1 MNRKTFCSVLLLLL
15 PLLTLCGQ
23 EAYMGQIQITRRSFS
38 LSGNQLHIQMDVN
51 YEGLQMPSDESLTLT
66 PFLLAGEQSF
76 DLPSILINGAE
87 KQKVY
92 ERTRVLGGASETRN
106 GKNPVPSVVLKNDRK
121 ASRRFTYKV
130 AIPFREWMV
139 QADLMLHTEECGCN
153 GKEAGVYDDRIASG
167 ILLPRWKFRVW
178 RKTWMCA
185 ACHGSILYPLPLKAP
200 SSACRPTVTDVSR
213 RNACLPLPTAIPQVP
228 PSSTIFT
235 TLPPACFPIVRKP
248 TSTPLPWL

>member
-121 ASRRFTYKV
+121 ASRRFT
-130 AIPFREWMV
+130 
-139 QADLMLHTEECGCN
+139 
-153 GKEAGVYDDRIASG
+153 
-167 ILLPRWKFRVW
+167 
-178 RKTWMCA
+178 
-185 ACHGSILYPLPLKAP
+185 
-200 SSACRPTVTDVSR
+200 
-213 RNACLPLPTAIPQVP
+213 
-228 PSSTIFT
+228 
-235 TLPPACFPIVRKP
+235 
-248 TSTPLPWL
+248 